1 MNDAEHMITID
12 DDFETILICAERYAI
27 GRQSYMPKL
36 VIDYITPMLPK
47 LSIRTLAV
55 LEMDVAQADGY
66 GNETIDKPEWMKF
79 LADVRKAKEARES
92 ET

>member
-1 MNDAEHMITID
+1 MKSTVHMITID
-12 DDFETILICAERYAI
+12 DDFETILVCAERYAI

-55 LEMDVAQADGY
+55 LERDVAQADDY

-79 LADVRKAKEARES
+79 LADVRKAKEERES